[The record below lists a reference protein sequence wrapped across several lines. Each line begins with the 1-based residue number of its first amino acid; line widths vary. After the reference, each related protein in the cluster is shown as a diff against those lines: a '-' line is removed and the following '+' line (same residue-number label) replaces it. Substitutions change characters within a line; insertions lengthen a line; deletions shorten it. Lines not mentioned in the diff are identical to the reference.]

1 MTAFFSL
8 IKRNI
13 KLFFNDKG
21 AFFASLITPII
32 LLILYATFLQGV
44 YKSSFLSGFDGFST
58 PSDTIVGAV
67 VSGELVSSLL
77 AVSCVTVAFCSN
89 MIMVNDK
96 ISGAKKDFDM
106 TPVKKEIIS
115 ISYFFASLFN
125 TLIISFTA
133 FVLGLIYTAFQGW
146 LLSFSDILMLLLAII
161 LLSSFGTIL
170 SSIVN
175 LFLSSQG
182 QITAVGTVVSSAY
195 GFIAGA
201 YMPISQYGSFLRN
214 VLMFLPSTYA
224 TSIVRNYCL
233 RGAYNK
239 LENDGYPA
247 SAINEI
253 KKMFDCDLYF
263 FSNKVSVLTMFIVL
277 FASIIVLACLY
288 LLLTKVLKRKKS

>member
-32 LLILYATFLQGV
+32 LLILYATFLQSV
-44 YKSSFLSGFDGFST
+44 YKNSFLSGFEGVPT
-58 PSDTIVGAV
+58 PSNTVIGAV

-77 AVSCVTVAFCSN
+77 SVSCVTVAFCSN

-96 ISGAKKDFDM
+96 ISGAKKDFNM
-106 TPVKKEIIS
+106 TPVNKEIIS

-133 FVLGLIYTAFQGW
+133 FILGLIYTAFQGW
-146 LLSFSDILMLLLAII
+146 LFSFSDILMLLLAII

-175 LFLSSQG
+175 LFLTSQG

-214 VLMFLPSTYA
+214 ALMFLPSTYA

-233 RGAYNK
+233 RGAYVR
-239 LENDGYPA
+239 LEEDGYPL
-247 SAINEI
+247 SSINEI

-263 FSNKVSVLTMFIVL
+263 FSHKVSVLAMFMVL
-277 FASIIVLACLY
+277 LISIIVLTVLY
-288 LLLTKVLKRKKS
+288 LLLTKTLKRKNY

>member
-1 MTAFFSL
+1 MTAFLSL

-44 YKSSFLSGFDGFST
+44 YKSSFLSGFEGFPT

-106 TPVKKEIIS
+106 TPVNKEIIS

-133 FVLGLIYTAFQGW
+133 FILGLIYTAFQGW
-146 LLSFSDILMLLLAII
+146 LLSFTDVLMLLLAII

-239 LENDGYPA
+239 LEKDGYPT

-263 FSNKVSVLTMFIVL
+263 FSNKVSLLTMFIVL
-277 FASIIVLACLY
+277 FVSILVLAGLY

>member
-44 YKSSFLSGFDGFST
+44 YKSSFLSGFEGFPT

-239 LENDGYPA
+239 LENDGYPT

-277 FASIIVLACLY
+277 FVSIIVLACLY
-288 LLLTKVLKRKKS
+288 LLLTKLLKRKKS